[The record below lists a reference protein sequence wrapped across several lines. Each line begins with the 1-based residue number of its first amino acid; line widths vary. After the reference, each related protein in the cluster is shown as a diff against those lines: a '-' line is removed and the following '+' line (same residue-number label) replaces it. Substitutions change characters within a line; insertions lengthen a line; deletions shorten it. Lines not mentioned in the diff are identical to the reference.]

1 MRLHYFA
8 VPTIRSAIDRTFDA
22 RLAARIIG
30 YAVSLWRVSS
40 WHAAAIASIEQRQ
53 TKLPFEIGF
62 GLSTHEDS
70 GGVDADLMIR
80 IRNVGSVAHQPADFR
95 ELAARK
101 CHGDRVARRQVDQ
114 SGTPTD

>member
-1 MRLHYFA
+1 MPGLRPAYWLRRFP
-8 VPTIRSAIDRTFDA
+8 VA
-22 RLAARIIG
+22 RQLM
-30 YAVSLWRVSS
+30 
-40 WHAAAIASIEQRQ
+40 HAAAIASIEQRQ

-114 SGTPTD
+114 SGTPID